1 MAESRKKKFVDRLH
15 YKLRLVLINDETFE
29 EKFSFKLTPLNIFVA
44 FSSFV
49 VVFTFLIIVGIFY
62 TPLREYVPGYT
73 NNETKRKVREL
84 LYKTDSLNYA
94 LKVKEEYFKNIS
106 SILNGGIGL
115 QSDTNA
121 EERTMKIND

>member
-84 LYKTDSLNYA
+84 LYKTDSLNHA
-94 LKVKEEYFKNIS
+94 LKVKEDYFKNVS
-106 SILNGGIGL
+106 NILNGGTGL
-115 QSDTNA
+115 QSDTSA
-121 EERTMKIND
+121 EERNVKIDD

>member
-73 NNETKRKVREL
+73 NNETKRNVREL
-84 LYKTDSLNYA
+84 LYKTDSLNHA
-94 LKVKEEYFKNIS
+94 LKVKEDYFKNVS
-106 SILNGGIGL
+106 NILNGGTGL
-115 QSDTNA
+115 QSDTSA
-121 EERTMKIND
+121 EERNVKIDD

>member
-1 MAESRKKKFVDRLH
+1 MAESRKKKFVERLH

-49 VVFTFLIIVGIFY
+49 VIFTFLIIVGIFY

-84 LYKTDSLNYA
+84 LYKTDSLNQA
-94 LKVKEEYFKNIS
+94 LKVKEDYFKNVS
-106 SILNGGIGL
+106 NILNGGTGL
-115 QSDTNA
+115 QSDTSA
-121 EERTMKIND
+121 EEKTVKINN

>member
-73 NNETKRKVREL
+73 NNETKRNVREL
-84 LYKTDSLNYA
+84 LYKTDSLHYA
-94 LKVKEEYFKNIS
+94 LKVKEDYFKNVS
-106 SILNGGIGL
+106 NILNGGTGL
-115 QSDTNA
+115 QSDTSA
-121 EERTMKIND
+121 EERNVKIDD

>member
-1 MAESRKKKFVDRLH
+1 MAESRKKKFVERLH

-29 EKFSFKLTPLNIFVA
+29 EKFSYKLTPLNIFVA

-84 LYKTDSLNYA
+84 LYKTDSLNQA
-94 LKVKEEYFKNIS
+94 LKVKEDYFKNVS
-106 SILNGGIGL
+106 NILNGGTVL
-115 QSDTNA
+115 QSDTSA
-121 EERTMKIND
+121 EERAVKIDD